1 MEPGEWAIG
10 LEIIGLLV
18 PTPAQQN
25 KSRALEGVWSSRKC
39 SNIFWIT
46 FEFCVHWICLINEI
60 SVEYQLDVYSF
71 PQPINRIDK
80 VWKTI
85 RKLERGPW

>member
-1 MEPGEWAIG
+1 VS
-10 LEIIGLLV
+10 GLLAFRLLGCWFQLQLNRTNLGPRRV
-18 PTPAQQN
+18 FGQVENA
-25 KSRALEGVWSSRKC
+25 AI
-39 SNIFWIT
+39 IFLIT
-46 FEFCVHWICLINEI
+46 FGFCVQWICLINEI

>member
-1 MEPGEWAIG
+1 M
-10 LEIIGLLV
+10 
-18 PTPAQQN
+18 
-25 KSRALEGVWSSRKC
+25 
-39 SNIFWIT
+39 
-46 FEFCVHWICLINEI
+46 HWICLINEI